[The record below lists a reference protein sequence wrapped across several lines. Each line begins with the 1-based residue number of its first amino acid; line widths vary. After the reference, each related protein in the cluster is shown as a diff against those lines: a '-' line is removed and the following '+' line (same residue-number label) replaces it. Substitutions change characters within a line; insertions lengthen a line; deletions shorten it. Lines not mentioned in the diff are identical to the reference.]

1 MSALQESYTAIQKIT
16 DNIELVIKGKN
27 RQIKQMLA
35 CWLAGGHLLIE
46 DVPGTG
52 KTILARALAAS
63 VSSPFGRV
71 QFTPD
76 LLPSDILGHSIYR
89 KNTDQFEFRHG
100 PVFTSLFLADEINR
114 ATPRTQS
121 ALLEAMS
128 ENQVSIDGK
137 TYALSP
143 LFFVIATQNP
153 LDQLGTFALPEAQKD
168 RFLME
173 ISMGYPDIQQEKE
186 ILRGQNKEHP
196 IHSLQPVE
204 TAERFMAIKSLVPEI
219 TISEEV
225 MQYILEIVA
234 QTRRSEFLKIGASPR
249 ASLALTKL
257 SQAMALIEGESYV
270 KPKHVLE
277 LVKPVLCH
285 RLSLNAEAR
294 LTELSIEKHLEDLL
308 KKVVAPVG
316 Q

>member
-1 MSALQESYTAIQKIT
+1 MSALQESYIAIQKIS

-63 VSSPFGRV
+63 VSTPFGRV

-89 KNTDQFEFRHG
+89 KNMDQFEFRHG

-128 ENQVSIDGK
+128 EGQVSIDGK
-137 TYALSP
+137 TYSLSP

-153 LDQLGTFALPEAQKD
+153 LDQLGTYALPEAQKD

-173 ISMGYPDIQQEKE
+173 ISMGYPDIEQERE
-186 ILRGQNKEHP
+186 ILRGQNNEHP
-196 IHSLQPVE
+196 IQNLKPVE

-219 TISEEV
+219 TISDEV
-225 MQYILEIVA
+225 MQYILDIIA
-234 QTRRSEFLKIGASPR
+234 QTRRSEFLKVGASPR
-249 ASLALTKL
+249 ASIALTKL

-294 LTELSIEKHLEDLL
+294 LSEVSVEKHLEELL

-316 Q
+316 N

>member
-1 MSALQESYTAIQKIT
+1 MPNEDLTQLSVANLAPLIQSGGISPVEVAKAFISRIDALEPRLNAFIT
-16 DNIELVIKGKN
+16 RMDDAALRE
-27 RQIKQMLA
+27 
-35 CWLAGGHLLIE
+35 
-46 DVPGTG
+46 
-52 KTILARALAAS
+52 AR
-63 VSSPFGRV
+63 
-71 QFTPD
+71 
-76 LLPSDILGHSIYR
+76 
-89 KNTDQFEFRHG
+89 
-100 PVFTSLFLADEINR
+100 
-114 ATPRTQS
+114 
-121 ALLEAMS
+121 EA
-128 ENQVSIDGK
+128 
-137 TYALSP
+137 
-143 LFFVIATQNP
+143 
-153 LDQLGTFALPEAQKD
+153 
-168 RFLME
+168 
-173 ISMGYPDIQQEKE
+173 EKE
-186 ILRGQNKEHP
+186 ILRGQNREHP